1 MILLSIRECF
11 VNVTHKIINHKSSM
25 YHSLHKY
32 FLTIM
37 SAVIIKKSVTFIFKM
52 GIIRN
57 FLPFNIL
64 FQMDTKF
71 LLTMY
76 SSAKFKNSSGRLR
89 YWTASTKSKLC
100 LARLPTSPNSLVSSR
115 YISQITFIWHSM
127 SLSTVVPAEYLL
139 TV

>member
-1 MILLSIRECF
+1 MQKEIAEAICFELLQLDIRLCHYVKNTKQLFDLWSYNHEMILLSIRECF

-57 FLPFNIL
+57 IFYLSIFCFKWILSFYLPCIH
-64 FQMDTKF
+64 
-71 LLTMY
+71 
-76 SSAKFKNSSGRLR
+76 
-89 YWTASTKSKLC
+89 
-100 LARLPTSPNSLVSSR
+100 PPNSRIHLEGWDTG
-115 YISQITFIWHSM
+115 QHQQN
-127 SLSTVVPAEYLL
+127 LNCA
-139 TV
+139 

>member
-1 MILLSIRECF
+1 MLRRNLFIDL
-11 VNVTHKIINHKSSM
+11 

-37 SAVIIKKSVTFIFKM
+37 SAVSYKKSVYIHIYNCHDTR
-52 GIIRN
+52 IR
-57 FLPFNIL
+57 IL
-64 FQMDTKF
+64 FYLAIFRFQKDII
-71 LLTMY
+71 LSLTMY

-100 LARLPTSPNSLVSSR
+100 LALLPTSPNSLVSSR

-127 SLSTVVPAEYLL
+127 SLSTVVPAEYLSK
-139 TV
+139 VWYSKKC